1 MLSSF
6 LRTVQGFSGT
16 QYPHDRWLWSSPRFS
31 MQFHWWQYS
40 CSVLLSSPCSCSW
53 LFFSSPIQALWC
65 ACSTSTEHSS
75 TTTELSVHHQC
86 HFPPL
91 QKKKSIK
98 PRAWI
103 RPCGGH
109 PGKACP
115 WGSWDINTIYLGSW
129 LSRNYFDWLQG
140 HGKGLSN
147 CFIWTLFMKDKR
159 SRVTRGTCGFTSWK
173 QHLPID
179 ICEGSGPSGAVL
191 QAKFKSAA
199 ASFVFQS

>member
-1 MLSSF
+1 MIDD
-6 LRTVQGFSGT
+6 
-16 QYPHDRWLWSSPRFS
+16 YD
-31 MQFHWWQYS
+31 
-40 CSVLLSSPCSCSW
+40 LLPDFPCSFTGDSIAVRFCSPVHVPAHD
-53 LFFSSPIQALWC
+53 FFF
-65 ACSTSTEHSS
+65 
-75 TTTELSVHHQC
+75 
-86 HFPPL
+86 FPQFKHCDVLAQQVQSIAARLLNCLCIISAIFLPYK
-91 QKKKSIK
+91 KKKSIK